1 MKNVFVLNMQNNER
15 RYSKIIEEG
24 EYCHHFSLVT
34 LCFKKYEG
42 KFLLPGTC
50 RQWTKVVSLDTR
62 TFRSDPNFY
71 EWKCYD
77 YIPFIVL
84 SLSLLKIFHDPD
96 FVLQILLVSLSLV
109 FEVLHFIPEKY

>member
-1 MKNVFVLNMQNNER
+1 M

-24 EYCHHFSLVT
+24 EYFHHFNLVT
-34 LCFKKYEG
+34 LCLKKYEG
-42 KFLLPGTC
+42 KFSLPGTC
-50 RQWTKVVSLDTR
+50 RQRTKVVSLGAL

-77 YIPFIVL
+77 YIPFIML

-96 FVLQILLVSLSLV
+96 FVLQILLLYSSLA